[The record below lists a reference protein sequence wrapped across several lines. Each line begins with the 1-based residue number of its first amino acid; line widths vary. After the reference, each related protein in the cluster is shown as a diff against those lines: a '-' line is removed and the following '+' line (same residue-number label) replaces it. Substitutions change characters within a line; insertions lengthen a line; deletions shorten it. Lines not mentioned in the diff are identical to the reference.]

1 MMVVVVV
8 EVVIVVGLGCDG
20 DGSRGCFSS
29 KEMSQKRK
37 EVSPTKIPQK

>member
-1 MMVVVVV
+1 MMMMVVVVV
-8 EVVIVVGLGCDG
+8 IVVGWGCDG